1 MHLKPTT
8 SPFSGARH
16 MASRAMGWCDHRMS
30 AVRA

>member
-8 SPFSGARH
+8 CSFYGARQ